1 MKNNEN
7 ILILMLLLTAGVL
20 GAMFLGSY
28 NADKAYADTPDRMG
42 DYIMVTGAV
51 TNSTDLLY
59 VIDVPNKKL
68 LVYHISGV
76 KNQFSIKVADD
87 RVNLANVFRATGRP

>member
-1 MKNNEN
+1 MKKNEN
-7 ILILMLLLTAGVL
+7 ILIIMLLLTTGIL
-20 GAMFLGSY
+20 GAMFIGSY
-28 NADKAYADTPDRMG
+28 NAQKAYADTPDRMG

-51 TNSTDLLY
+51 SKSTDLLY

-76 KNQFSIKVADD
+76 KNAFSIKVADD
-87 RVNLANVFRATGRP
+87 RVNLANVFRAPSRP